1 MPGVEAAFLLLTPP
15 SPRAPT
21 GSSCFLWQ
29 SYGDAVDHVVVMFSK
44 LMTKMERQAD
54 DALDEQLGQ
63 HKNTI
68 YSALGALARLG
79 PLILDETLP
88 EHGLRAKLLHKCRE
102 TNSLSA
108 SRAPPN
114 GCRAER
120 ATHCTAW
127 SRATALSGSLP
138 PRSSRRSRSFRK
150 TGARTGPDGRGG
162 WMSWPAGR

>member
-79 PLILDETLP
+79 PLILDETQVDETRLV
-88 EHGLRAKLLHKCRE
+88 GRAWGKLLLYY
-102 TNSLSA
+102 TLGSD
-108 SRAPPN
+108 P
-114 GCRAER
+114 
-120 ATHCTAW
+120 
-127 SRATALSGSLP
+127 AL
-138 PRSSRRSRSFRK
+138 
-150 TGARTGPDGRGG
+150 
-162 WMSWPAGR
+162 WPAWERREGEFIMHDKGYYHS